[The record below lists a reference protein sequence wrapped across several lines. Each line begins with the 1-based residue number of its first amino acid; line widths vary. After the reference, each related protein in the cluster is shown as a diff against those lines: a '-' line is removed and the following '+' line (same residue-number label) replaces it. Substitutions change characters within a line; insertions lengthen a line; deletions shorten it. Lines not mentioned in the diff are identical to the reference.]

1 MAFVAKKT
9 MSSALDG
16 SAALLAER
24 GVGSSRR
31 QRTPASGSIQ
41 RSGGAGDRGG
51 GAVAAA
57 AEEEA
62 AAAPRKVACDR
73 APSRGSKMDMR
84 MCCAAS
90 DHSPRRCNAYAVSA
104 SAAESVVAPRC
115 TALSRSAPMC
125 SEWTHFTPCP
135 GRLLISRWTTS
146 AALLAHARYVT
157 RRTSQGRP
165 ARCARIWLLVH
176 SSHPHRLYGTPRTMV
191 ATRTMVTLTQPK
203 YSVLKV
209 QERPP
214 PAANTTMRVLVL
226 LIAAPHLAAEVCVD
240 KITTCKENANAER
253 CAREAFFSKCCLSC
267 AGPPTSPPPPSPPP
281 PPPPSPPALPESP
294 SSPPAPPRTPVAMR
308 LVNGYTDAEGR
319 VEIME
324 GDGTWS
330 TVASSVAN
338 VAGAPSLRRACTW
351 LTAPPRP
358 TAGMRR
364 RLGH

>member
-1 MAFVAKKT
+1 MV
-9 MSSALDG
+9 L
-16 SAALLAER
+16 
-24 GVGSSRR
+24 
-31 QRTPASGSIQ
+31 
-41 RSGGAGDRGG
+41 
-51 GAVAAA
+51 
-57 AEEEA
+57 
-62 AAAPRKVACDR
+62 
-73 APSRGSKMDMR
+73 
-84 MCCAAS
+84 
-90 DHSPRRCNAYAVSA
+90 H
-104 SAAESVVAPRC
+104 
-115 TALSRSAPMC
+115 
-125 SEWTHFTPCP
+125 
-135 GRLLISRWTTS
+135 
-146 AALLAHARYVT
+146 
-157 RRTSQGRP
+157 
-165 ARCARIWLLVH
+165 
-176 SSHPHRLYGTPRTMV
+176 V
-191 ATRTMVTLTQPK
+191 ATLYVYHGTTPTPSTRTR
-203 YSVLKV
+203 VLKV

-364 RLGH
+364 QLGLGRRTGRVPPPRLRGCGGRRLLRAVRDGHRADPLLRYAVHGRGSGPRRVPDAPGAVLAR

>member
-1 MAFVAKKT
+1 
-9 MSSALDG
+9 
-16 SAALLAER
+16 
-24 GVGSSRR
+24 
-31 QRTPASGSIQ
+31 
-41 RSGGAGDRGG
+41 
-51 GAVAAA
+51 
-57 AEEEA
+57 
-62 AAAPRKVACDR
+62 
-73 APSRGSKMDMR
+73 
-84 MCCAAS
+84 
-90 DHSPRRCNAYAVSA
+90 
-104 SAAESVVAPRC
+104 
-115 TALSRSAPMC
+115 
-125 SEWTHFTPCP
+125 
-135 GRLLISRWTTS
+135 
-146 AALLAHARYVT
+146 
-157 RRTSQGRP
+157 
-165 ARCARIWLLVH
+165 
-176 SSHPHRLYGTPRTMV
+176 
-191 ATRTMVTLTQPK
+191 MVTLTQPK

-294 SSPPAPPRTPVAMR
+294 SSPPAPPRTPIAMR

>member
-41 RSGGAGDRGG
+41 RSGGADDVGG

-57 AEEEA
+57 EEEEA

-104 SAAESVVAPRC
+104 SAAASVVAPRC

-165 ARCARIWLLVH
+165 ARCARILFGTQQ
-176 SSHPHRLYGTPRTMV
+176 PHAQALWYSRSYALPGYLYCTGTMV
-191 ATRTMVTLTQPK
+191 LYHGTLTTQ
-203 YSVLKV
+203 VL
-209 QERPP
+209 E
-214 PAANTTMRVLVL
+214 
-226 LIAAPHLAAEVCVD
+226 
-240 KITTCKENANAER
+240 
-253 CAREAFFSKCCLSC
+253 
-267 AGPPTSPPPPSPPP
+267 
-281 PPPPSPPALPESP
+281 
-294 SSPPAPPRTPVAMR
+294 
-308 LVNGYTDAEGR
+308 Y
-319 VEIME
+319 
-324 GDGTWS
+324 
-330 TVASSVAN
+330 
-338 VAGAPSLRRACTW
+338 
-351 LTAPPRP
+351 
-358 TAGMRR
+358 
-364 RLGH
+364 